1 MPKVNLLETADGSY
15 SLYRADIDET
25 YHSRHGAKQE
35 SEHVFIK
42 TGLNYFLNKWPEK
55 EAVSVFEV
63 GFGTGLNF
71 FLTLNSFPKSKQL
84 YYHGVEKFPLDK
96 NIHKNWLQ
104 QSTFLQSSLFDKWID
119 APWNDIITQENIS
132 LLKDECDFLIKDN
145 FKAIYDVIYMDA
157 FGFRAQEEMWT
168 DDVCQKLFQLCATNG
183 VLVTYCAKGVVRRSL
198 QKVGFICERLPGP
211 PGKREMLRAV
221 KP

>member
-42 TGLNYFLNKWPEK
+42 SGLNYFLNKWPEK

-96 NIHKNWLQ
+96 NIHKSWLQ
-104 QSTFLQSSLFDKWID
+104 QSTFLQPSLLDKWINT
-119 APWNDIITQENIS
+119 PWNDTITHENIS
-132 LLKDECDFLIKDN
+132 LLKDECDFLIQDN

-168 DDVCQKLFQLCATNG
+168 DDVCLKLFQLCAKNG

>member
-1 MPKVNLLETADGSY
+1 MPKVDLLETADGSF

-42 TGLNYFLNKWPEK
+42 TGLLFFLNKWPEK
-55 EAVSVFEV
+55 QQISIFEV

-71 FLTLNSFPKSKQL
+71 FLTLNNFPANKNMF
-84 YYHGVEKFPLDK
+84 YHGVEKFPLEK
-96 NIHKNWLQ
+96 NIHKKWLQ
-104 QSTFLQSSLFDKWID
+104 QSTFLESESCDKWIEAD
-119 APWNDIITQENIS
+119 WNSTINQQNIS
-132 LLKDECDFLIKDN
+132 LLKDESDFLDQKN
-145 FKAIYDVIYMDA
+145 FKPIYDIIYMDA

-168 DDVCQKLFQLCATNG
+168 DDVCEKLFQLCATNG

-211 PGKREMLRAV
+211 PGKREMLRAI